1 MRCIYVDTS
10 QNHKI
15 LQVIAAAAAGYVG
28 YGMASLLLPALV
40 CSKLLD
46 VTDLRCG
53 SWRMFPKAN
62 EPVQCCVQR
71 TRNGFTG
78 GVGAL
83 SGHVAAAEAGECDK
97 QRTCS
102 VLLPTAGATFCL
114 KSRRM

>member
-1 MRCIYVDTS
+1 MSAT
-10 QNHKI
+10 
-15 LQVIAAAAAGYVG
+15 
-28 YGMASLLLPALV
+28 GMASLLLPALV

-62 EPVQCCVQR
+62 ESVQCCVQR

-83 SGHVAAAEAGECDK
+83 SGNVAAAEAGECDK
-97 QRTCS
+97 QRTGRVKNAPVQYCFHRPGQRS
-102 VLLPTAGATFCL
+102 A
-114 KSRRM
+114 